1 VLGAGGMEKVIEI
14 DLDGDERK
22 LMDVS
27 ISHVKELVEIV
38 STTFPELA
46 YAPTA

>member
-1 VLGAGGMEKVIEI
+1 VEI
-14 DLDGDERK
+14 DPEGYRRK

-27 ISHVKELVEIV
+27 ISHVKKLVEIV
-38 STTFPELA
+38 STTFPEMA